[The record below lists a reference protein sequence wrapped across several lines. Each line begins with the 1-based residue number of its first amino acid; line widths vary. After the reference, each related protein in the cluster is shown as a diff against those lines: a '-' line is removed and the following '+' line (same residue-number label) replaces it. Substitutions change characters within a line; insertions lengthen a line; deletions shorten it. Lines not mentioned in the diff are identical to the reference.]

1 MMNRYQFC
9 VSMFILSQFVKIGYK
24 MAVSFLI
31 KHCIDEI
38 SQGFNV
44 FGFTFKFRFIQ
55 LAL

>member
-9 VSMFILSQFVKIGYK
+9 VSMFIISQFVKIGYK

-44 FGFTFKFRFIQ
+44 FGFTFKFRLIQ